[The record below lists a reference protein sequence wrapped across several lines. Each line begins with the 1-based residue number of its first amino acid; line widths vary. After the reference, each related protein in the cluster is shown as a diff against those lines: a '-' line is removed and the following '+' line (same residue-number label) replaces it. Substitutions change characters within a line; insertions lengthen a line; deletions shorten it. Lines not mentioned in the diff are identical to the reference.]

1 MGKRVKRKYT
11 MTKRM
16 DAAYENYKKRYRTKQ
31 KSMRRRGLEMESRML
46 KKSEYLSVRAEKV
59 RDGVEININQTIV
72 SEQSYKYSEKT
83 ARHLKKFAKEHGLE
97 TGDLTIAE
105 IRQGKGLPDELIK
118 LNEELKE
125 QGLSGKERQEYISYE
140 VFGSE

>member
-11 MTKRM
+11 MTKRLD
-16 DAAYENYKKRYRTKQ
+16 DAYKNYKKRYRAKA
-31 KSMRRRGLEMESRML
+31 KSMKKRGLEMESRML
-46 KKSEYLSVRAEKV
+46 KKSEYLSVRDEKV

-72 SEQSYKYSEKT
+72 SEQAYKYSEKT
-83 ARHLKKFAKEHGLE
+83 ARHLKKFAKEN
-97 TGDLTIAE
+97 DLDTKNLSIAE
-105 IRQGKGLPDELIK
+105 IRQGKGLPEELIR
-118 LNEELKE
+118 LNEQLKE